1 MFEKLRQSKLLFW
14 SVELLVL
21 ATFVFVLTKVDF
33 LLKPLGVF
41 FSTLFA
47 PLPLLIQS
55 TRIFILYA
63 QSSSGIF
70 N

>member
-41 FSTLFA
+41 FSTLYDTTTNNG
-47 PLPLLIQS
+47 LKWIIKNS
-55 TRIFILYA
+55 DHYSR
-63 QSSSGIF
+63 
-70 N
+70 